1 MVNMSTESSLPA
13 NAITAAIARIARTR
27 RRALGLSLDALV
39 KASGVSK
46 GMLVEIERG
55 SGNPS
60 IATLCK
66 LAAGLGISVTDL
78 IAVEPDAIAHVIAEE
93 DATVLW
99 RGPSG
104 GSARLLIG
112 APGPDMLELWRWVL
126 YPGERYDSEAHSL
139 GTIELIRVEAGCLQV
154 GMDQTVVDIS
164 TGSAALLRTDRPH
177 SYAARGEHP
186 THFTMF
192 VAEYSTRRSRT
203 HFSGWKSKSTPTR
216 KVGS

>member
-1 MVNMSTESSLPA
+1 MATESSLHA
-13 NAITAAIARIARTR
+13 NAIAAAIARVAKARR
-27 RRALGLSLDALV
+27 SALGLSLDALV
-39 KASGVSK
+39 RASGVSK

-66 LAAGLGISVTDL
+66 LAAGLGISVADL
-78 IAVEPDAIAHVIAEE
+78 IAVEPEAIAHVVAEE
-93 DATVLW
+93 DATILW

-112 APGPDMLELWRWVL
+112 TPGPDMLELWRWVL
-126 YPGERYDSEAHSL
+126 YPGECYDSEAHSL
-139 GTIELIRVEAGCLQV
+139 GTVELIRVEAGYLQV

-192 VAEYSTRRSRT
+192 VAEWSPQRARTGVSISKRNRRPKRNE
-203 HFSGWKSKSTPTR
+203 GD
-216 KVGS
+216 